1 MVPAV
6 LGEVVIVEVAPVE
19 VGGWEGV
26 FFGSGRGRSDEYV
39 MNIDSD

>member
-26 FFGSGRGRSDEYV
+26 FLDRGGEGV
-39 MNIDSD
+39 MNM